1 MVRSQDCKIRES
13 FTKKV
18 GKDKRL
24 TYNQSFLRKIREG
37 DNAFNPKDYLGK
49 SEEQYFQI
57 LQRWKID
64 FEKTYL
70 ERYPFLTRAPIRH
83 KKIWMKAPRPNIR

>member
-1 MVRSQDCKIRES
+1 MVRSQDYKIRES

-37 DNAFNPKDYLGK
+37 DNAFNPKGYLGK
-49 SEEQYFQI
+49 
-57 LQRWKID
+57 RWKVD

-70 ERYPFLTRAPIRH
+70 ERYPFLSRAPIRH